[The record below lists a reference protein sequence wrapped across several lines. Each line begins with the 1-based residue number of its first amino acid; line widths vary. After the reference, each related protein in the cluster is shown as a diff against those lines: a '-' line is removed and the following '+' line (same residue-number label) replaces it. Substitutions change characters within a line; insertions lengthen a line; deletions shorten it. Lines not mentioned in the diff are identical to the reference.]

1 MRLDQ
6 GPVIQTLPVQS
17 VICVPADRS
26 TLAAGRGSEAG
37 ERLTLE
43 VKGVAWSGGAIRMV
57 HLADDRGWIAMT
69 DGDTG
74 EELVEKVCAAVT

>member
-1 MRLDQ
+1 MQQRYTVVAPDGCPIHKTASLTARVVGDCHS
-6 GPVIQTLPVQS
+6 GDVVRTD
-17 VICVPADRS
+17 A
-26 TLAAGRGSEAG
+26 EA
-37 ERLTLE
+37 
-43 VKGVAWSGGAIRMV
+43 KVAWSGGAIRMV